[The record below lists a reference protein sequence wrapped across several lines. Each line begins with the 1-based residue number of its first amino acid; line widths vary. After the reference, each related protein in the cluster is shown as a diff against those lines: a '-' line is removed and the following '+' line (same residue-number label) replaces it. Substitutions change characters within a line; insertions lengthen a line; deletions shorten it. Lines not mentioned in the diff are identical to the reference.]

1 MTGKPSHLHLSDLR
15 GAQHLATAATLGITD
30 LVEALHH
37 TIVRAPG
44 PLGQSPPGRT
54 DGISGLVYK
63 SVRGITRLVGGSI
76 DALLGL
82 LAPLVAE
89 RPSSEE
95 REALLAVVNGLFGD
109 YLHDSGNPLAIA
121 MQFRHSGIA
130 LAPDRAAL
138 AAAYPQ
144 ATGRIAVL
152 VHGLCMNDL
161 QWTRNG
167 HDHGAMLAR
176 EAGFTPV
183 YLHYDTGRHISSN
196 GRDLDAL
203 LERLLREWPVPVERV
218 AIVAHSMGG
227 LVARSACHYAAQ
239 GESAWPAWL
248 DALVF
253 LGTPHL
259 GAPLERAGAWIDYLV
274 AISPYTAPFARL
286 GKLRS
291 AGIKD
296 LRHGRARDAQATLL
310 PSGVRCYAVAAST
323 QRPPRRTNGHLRG
336 DGLVPV
342 RSALGVAL
350 PATRKWVAFGTGH
363 LELMSS
369 PDVYARMRSWL
380 AGPARR

>member
-1 MTGKPSHLHLSDLR
+1 MARRDHVRLSDLHGLQR
-15 GAQHLATAATLGITD
+15 LAVDATLGVAD
-30 LVEALHH
+30 LVEAMHR
-37 TIVRAPG
+37 TVTDVPFVVGEAR
-44 PLGQSPPGRT
+44 GQRT
-54 DGISGLVYK
+54 RGITGLAYK
-63 SVRGITRLVGGSI
+63 SVRGVTRAVGSVADLILGFLAQVVPSAGSS
-76 DALLGL
+76 
-82 LAPLVAE
+82 PQ
-89 RPSSEE
+89 
-95 REALLAVVNGLFGD
+95 REAALAVLNGVLGD
-109 YLHDSGNPLAIA
+109 RLAATANPLAIEMSVRKA
-121 MQFRHSGIA
+121 GVSVAIA
-130 LAPDRAAL
+130 RADL
-138 AAAYPQ
+138 AAAYAQP
-144 ATGRIAVL
+144 RHDVAVF

-161 QWTRNG
+161 SWSRGG
-167 HDHGAMLAR
+167 HDHRVALAR
-176 EAGFTPV
+176 DLGFTPV
-183 YLHYDTGRHISSN
+183 CIRYNTGLPIVAN
-196 GRDLDAL
+196 GRELSSILEAL
-203 LERLLREWPVPVERV
+203 VREWPVRLDRLVV
-218 AIVAHSMGG
+218 VGHSMGG
-227 LVARSACHYAAQ
+227 LVARSACDHASLVRHGWVGQ
-239 GESAWPAWL
+239 L
-248 DALVF
+248 DSLVF